1 MLLFYHIG
9 RYILLIKT
17 IFTRP
22 ENPKLLIKRT
32 FYEMNSIGIESLGIV
47 TMISVFMGMVMTI
60 QSAYQL
66 VSPLLP
72 DSVFGAVVSNSA
84 LLEFSSTVTA
94 LILAG
99 RVGSNIS
106 SELGNMKI
114 SEQVDA
120 LEVMGINSANYLIL
134 PKIIG
139 GLIVFPLLVIL
150 SAFLCILGG
159 AVIGNLLDI
168 VSYTDFVYGAQSSFE
183 TFSLVFALIKSITF
197 SFIITSVSAYNGYF
211 VKGGA
216 LEVGKASTRAVVHS
230 SILILLFD
238 YLLSQLLL

>member
-94 LILAG
+94 LILAAG
-99 RVGSNIS
+99 WV
-106 SELGNMKI
+106 
-114 SEQVDA
+114 
-120 LEVMGINSANYLIL
+120 
-134 PKIIG
+134 P
-139 GLIVFPLLVIL
+139 
-150 SAFLCILGG
+150 
-159 AVIGNLLDI
+159 
-168 VSYTDFVYGAQSSFE
+168 
-183 TFSLVFALIKSITF
+183 TFRRNWAT
-197 SFIITSVSAYNGYF
+197 
-211 VKGGA
+211 
-216 LEVGKASTRAVVHS
+216 
-230 SILILLFD
+230 
-238 YLLSQLLL
+238 